1 MDSRDDPCRQC
12 AAEVSG
18 AQSTST
24 LMRQYGSASVADG
37 LKTRRYRARAGRALA
52 ALSVIREG
60 KRQAEQPG

>member
-12 AAEVSG
+12 AAAVSG

-37 LKTRRYRARAGRALA
+37 WKTRRYKASAGRALA
-52 ALSVIREG
+52 ALM
-60 KRQAEQPG
+60 